1 MRQSE
6 SRFLE
11 VRGLRYH
18 LRHWPA
24 PGAPKLVLLH
34 GWMDVSASFQFVVDA
49 LEREWDVVAPDWRGY
64 GLTQWAK
71 ADSYWFPDYLADLD
85 LILQRADAEKPI
97 NLVGHS
103 MGGHVAGLYAGVRP
117 ARVARFVNLEGFGL
131 AATRPE
137 QAPKRYARWLDE
149 LRVPPRLRPYESFG
163 ALAERIRSNN
173 PRLSPEKAEFLARH
187 WGQALEGDGVTLRS
201 DPAHKI
207 VNPVLYRQDEVRA
220 CWQLATAPVLWVE
233 AADSDALKRV
243 GLDAAAHAER
253 RAAFRTLRYVTV
265 PGSGHMLHH
274 DQPEAVARL
283 LEEFCA
289 R

>member
-6 SRFLE
+6 SQFHPIRS
-11 VRGLRYH
+11 LRYH
-18 LRHWPA
+18 VRRWPA
-24 PGAPKLVLLH
+24 PGAPKMVLLH

-49 LEREWDVVAPDWRGY
+49 LERDWDVYAPDWRGY
-64 GLTQWAK
+64 GLSAWAK

-85 LILQRADAEKPI
+85 LLLEKIDSQKPI

-149 LRVPPRLRPYESFG
+149 LRVPPRLRPYESFA

-173 PRLSPEKAEFLARH
+173 PKLSPEKAEFLARH
-187 WGQALEGDGVTLRS
+187 WGQETEGKNVTLRG

-233 AADSDALKRV
+233 AADSDALRRV
-243 GLDAAAHAER
+243 GLDPAAHAER
-253 RAAFRTLRYVTV
+253 RAAFRALRYVTV

-274 DQPEAVARL
+274 DQPQAVARL
-283 LEEFCA
+283 LEEFLV